1 MVRKDELF
9 PSVKVG
15 RVQNFHSWSPEM
27 VPAGMSRLG
36 VEYFCFEGDNL
47 WDALDGDLIALAKR
61 KRRRSV

>member
-27 VPAGMSRLG
+27 VPAGVSCLG
-36 VEYFCFEGDNL
+36 VEYFCFEGDNF
-47 WDALDGDLIALAKR
+47 WDAPDGDLIALAKR